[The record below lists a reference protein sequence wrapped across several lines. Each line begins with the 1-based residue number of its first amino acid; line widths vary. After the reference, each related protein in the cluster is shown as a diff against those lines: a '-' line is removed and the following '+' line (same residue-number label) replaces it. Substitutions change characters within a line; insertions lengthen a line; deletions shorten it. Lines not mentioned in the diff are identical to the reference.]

1 MSNIQVKIALL
12 DERLED
18 GELQEITENLLQDIK
33 QEVEVES
40 AGLVPVENLP
50 KDAKP
55 IGGFLL
61 GMLMAEVNA
70 ANIKFLFRF
79 LSDRLLRLLGLGKI
93 VEMEVT
99 VNGKTFKGKAS
110 SIVELNE
117 VLKVAQKFIEE
128 NKE

>member
-1 MSNIQVKIALL
+1 MSNIQVKITLL

-33 QEVEVES
+33 QEIEVES
-40 AGLVPVENLP
+40 AGLVPVEDLP
-50 KDAKP
+50 KDAKS

-70 ANIKFLFRF
+70 ANIKSLFRF
-79 LSDRLLRLLGLGKI
+79 LSDRLLRLLGLGKTI
-93 VEMEVT
+93 EIEVT
-99 VNGKTFKGKAS
+99 ANGKTLKVKAS

-117 VLKVAQKFIEE
+117 ALKVAQEFIGE
-128 NKE
+128 

>member
-1 MSNIQVKIALL
+1 MSNIQVKITLL
-12 DERLED
+12 DECLED

-33 QEVEVES
+33 QEIEVES
-40 AGLVPVENLP
+40 AGLVPVEDLP
-50 KDAKP
+50 KDAKS

-70 ANIKFLFRF
+70 ANIKSLFRF
-79 LSDRLLRLLGLGKI
+79 LSDRLLGKTI
-93 VEMEVT
+93 EIEVT
-99 VNGKTFKGKAS
+99 ANGKTLKVKAS

>member
-1 MSNIQVKIALL
+1 MSNIQVKITLL

-40 AGLVPVENLP
+40 AGLVPVEDLP

-70 ANIKFLFRF
+70 ANIKSLFRF
-79 LSDRLLRLLGLGKI
+79 LSDRLLGKI
-93 VEMEVT
+93 EIFEMEVT
-99 VNGKTFKGKAS
+99 ANGKTFKGKAS

-117 VLKVAQKFIEE
+117 VLKLAQKFIEE

>member
-1 MSNIQVKIALL
+1 MSNIQVKITLL

-40 AGLVPVENLP
+40 AGLVPVKDLP

-61 GMLMAEVNA
+61 GMLTAEVNA
-70 ANIKFLFRF
+70 ANIKSLFRF
-79 LSDRLLRLLGLGKI
+79 LSDRLLGKTI
-93 VEMEVT
+93 EMEVT
-99 VNGKTFKGKAS
+99 ANGKTFKVKAS
-110 SIVELNE
+110 STVELNAA
-117 VLKVAQKFIEE
+117 LKAAQEFIRE
-128 NKE
+128 

>member
-1 MSNIQVKIALL
+1 MSNIQVKITLL

-40 AGLVPVENLP
+40 AGLVPVEDLP

-70 ANIKFLFRF
+70 ANIKSLFRF
-79 LSDRLLRLLGLGKI
+79 LSDRLLGKTI
-93 VEMEVT
+93 EMEVT
-99 VNGKTFKGKAS
+99 ANGKTLKVKAS
-110 SIVELNE
+110 STVELNAA
-117 VLKVAQKFIEE
+117 LKAAQEFIRE
-128 NKE
+128 

>member
-1 MSNIQVKIALL
+1 MSNIQVKITLL

-40 AGLVPVENLP
+40 AGLVPVEDLP

-70 ANIKFLFRF
+70 ANIKSLFRF
-79 LSDRLLRLLGLGKI
+79 LSDRLLGKTI
-93 VEMEVT
+93 EIEVT
-99 VNGKTFKGKAS
+99 ANGKTFKGKAS
-110 SIVELNE
+110 SIAELNE
-117 VLKVAQKFIEE
+117 VLKLAQKFIEE

>member
-1 MSNIQVKIALL
+1 MSNIQVKITLL

-33 QEVEVES
+33 QEIEVES
-40 AGLVPVENLP
+40 AGLVPVEDLP

-70 ANIKFLFRF
+70 ANIKSLFRF
-79 LSDRLLRLLGLGKI
+79 LSDRLLGKTI
-93 VEMEVT
+93 EMEVT
-99 VNGKTFKGKAS
+99 ANGKTLKVKAS
-110 SIVELNE
+110 STVELNAA
-117 VLKVAQKFIEE
+117 LKAAQEFIGE
-128 NKE
+128 